1 MCGGGEGDYYNASHN
16 EACAFEPLRSL
27 FHTNDPDLVIIS
39 ALNFTPFLVAV
50 SAGLAIYY
58 TTGRKRQISA
68 AILGLT
74 VIWMALLQ
82 FITCSRAIGI
92 DEQIVAITLLVL
104 TLVIFTLCCISLL
117 QGMPESRAW
126 VDRIGIFA
134 GIYALLAFLW
144 EVYDETGSRVIII
157 MFLLALCGLIVKFLP
172 ERRSKPKDSP

>member
-1 MCGGGEGDYYNASHN
+1 MCGGGEGNYYNASHN
-16 EACAFEPLRSL
+16 EACAFEPLRSV
-27 FHTNDPDLVIIS
+27 FQANDPDLVIIS
-39 ALNFTPFLVAV
+39 AINFTPFLVAV

-58 TTGRKRQISA
+58 TTGHKRQISA

-82 FITCSRAIGI
+82 FITCRRAIGI
-92 DEQIVAITLLVL
+92 DDGTVATTLLVL
-104 TLVIFTLCCISLL
+104 TLAIFALCCVSLL
-117 QGMPESRAW
+117 KGMPEGRTW

-157 MFLLALCGLIVKFLP
+157 MLLLALCGLIVKFLP